1 MKASWVALN
10 IFKKI
15 VTVIVKNVNNHIS
28 ILIQL
33 FNYTSL
39 FFPLNLIMYFCTF
52 KSVKYMTE
60 VLPLKI
66 QSLKSFNK

>member
-39 FFPLNLIMYFCTF
+39 FFLSMYARMHLSIIMRT
-52 KSVKYMTE
+52 KVD
-60 VLPLKI
+60 
-66 QSLKSFNK
+66 

>member
-15 VTVIVKNVNNHIS
+15 ITVIVKNVNNHIS

-60 VLPLKI
+60 VLPLEI